1 MICEH
6 EKSGFRLEKCLGGFR
21 SCRPTTTSKVDDDDH
36 ERARERERESYAKV
50 WYASFSA
57 VGADTDTGT
66 SIAKTNKKGHRIVK
80 QVTHGSDFSY
90 GETSREV
97 KKERDGSQCR
107 THTLAM
113 WAVFIY
119 WWHSTT
125 AGAVDQTGQEPSLS
139 GTASSFIAVRVLAK
153 IVDCTGCSRN
163 VSIGAPGSRRRGN
176 YCRQICATGN
186 RA

>member
-1 MICEH
+1 LFPFIENLERIPNCRCHLICEH

-119 WWHSTT
+119 WAPVRDATF
-125 AGAVDQTGQEPSLS
+125 G
-139 GTASSFIAVRVLAK
+139 GTVRPL
-153 IVDCTGCSRN
+153 GL
-163 VSIGAPGSRRRGN
+163 
-176 YCRQICATGN
+176 
-186 RA
+186 